1 MRKDE
6 MTLEASLESSRMAPT
21 TLTTDDLLKRVKGTV
36 GKADYIV
43 PVLMC
48 PEWGYVSLVHIGHF
62 LCLCPYFFISTRPP
76 VHP

>member
-36 GKADYIV
+36 GKADYTV
-43 PVLMC
+43 PFPMC
-48 PEWGYVSLVHIGHF
+48 PERGNISLVSLRTC
-62 LCLCPYFFISTRPP
+62 LCLCPYLFIST
-76 VHP
+76 